1 MRLTVGFRT
10 AAAANPCTRPCGGWR
25 RRHRRGD
32 GISSRITSASGSSVV
47 PLPGICRRASRSK
60 DARGTVRELL
70 SHSDSGPLHLPSES
84 APSHSLAGREPGWLL
99 ACTFTDGEHRARSS
113 LLCDIRDSHYLTNPV
128 VALHWPYASQGH
140 PASIPHAAER
150 RRHGEH

>member
-70 SHSDSGPLHLPSES
+70 SHSDSGPLHLPSQNTNGVIVPALQDRISRPTHFMDREWMSRSVHIAAGVDRGYGIS
-84 APSHSLAGREPGWLL
+84 ANLL
-99 ACTFTDGEHRARSS
+99 YGIVSRSGC
-113 LLCDIRDSHYLTNPV
+113 L
-128 VALHWPYASQGH
+128 
-140 PASIPHAAER
+140 
-150 RRHGEH
+150 